1 MTFGESL
8 VFYRNKIG
16 ITQKQLAEKIG
27 ITPTRL
33 NYWEKDK
40 RQPDVQMIKALAFA
54 LGVSGDELIGT
65 GYKPSSQQNRYVS
78 DAEFG
83 LIEKYRTLDEYGKD
97 MVSTVVEK
105 EYERAHSTAN
115 AQRDYTRSVLTLA
128 ANADKAEPGSLSDDV
143 LNDILAQADKLLGRE
158 KPRNDE

>member
-1 MTFGESL
+1 MLHQRLRELREQHGLNRKQFAALLNTKYTTYVGYENGEREPGSD
-8 VFYRNKIG
+8 FI
-16 ITQKQLAEKIG
+16 IA
-27 ITPTRL
+27 
-33 NYWEKDK
+33 
-40 RQPDVQMIKALAFA
+40 
-54 LGVSGDELIGT
+54 
-65 GYKPSSQQNRYVS
+65 VS
-78 DAEFG
+78 DAFDVSTDYLLGISDKKERLSAHQLTGLEFD

-105 EYERAHSTAN
+105 EYKRAHSTAN

-143 LNDILAQADKLLGRE
+143 LNNILAQADKLLRRE